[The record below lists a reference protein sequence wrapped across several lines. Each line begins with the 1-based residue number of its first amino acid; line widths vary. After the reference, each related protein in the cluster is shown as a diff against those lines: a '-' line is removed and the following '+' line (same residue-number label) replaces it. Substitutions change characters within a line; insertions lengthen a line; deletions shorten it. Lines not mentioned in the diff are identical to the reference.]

1 MKKAIYGD
9 EARSKLI
16 EAAEAL
22 CNPVKVTLGPKG
34 KNVIINP
41 IDGMAHSTK
50 DGVTVAGEIESAD
63 PFINAGIKIF
73 RQAASKTV
81 ADAGDGTTTATILA
95 HSLINEIN
103 NELMEGKDIASIKLG
118 LTEQLKICVK
128 AIRQFAHPLVVNN
141 VLDLEKLKQI
151 ATISANND
159 EMVGELFS
167 DAYSVIGPAG
177 TILLEES
184 KKSETYIEAVPG
196 MRQERGYVSQYFVN
210 KEKMRCEYDEPV
222 YFVTDKKLTQSTDFI
237 KIAAHCHSQNKPLI
251 IICEDIDGEAL
262 SSLNIN
268 RLKNNLQVCAI
279 TIPNWIRQG
288 RDIIED
294 IAVYTGATFCSEK
307 NAFSIDN
314 LQEENIDQI
323 LGSSEKFS
331 AGIKESIIIG
341 GKGTEIKERVANI
354 DAQIVPEIA
363 SFEQEQLRARSSR
376 LNGGVAILYAGGQ
389 TEVERKETLDRCED
403 AVLAVRSALEEGY
416 LPGGGKIYLLCRLL
430 MPNSILSRSLKVI
443 TEQICLNADKV
454 PDKIISKIESAND
467 SNFGY
472 NAKTDTL
479 EDLCKAG
486 VVDSAKVIRVALENA
501 VSISLAF
508 LNTDCL
514 IADFKD

>member
-1 MKKAIYGD
+1 M
-9 EARSKLI
+9 
-16 EAAEAL
+16 
-22 CNPVKVTLGPKG
+22 
-34 KNVIINP
+34 
-41 IDGMAHSTK
+41 
-50 DGVTVAGEIESAD
+50 
-63 PFINAGIKIF
+63 
-73 RQAASKTV
+73 
-81 ADAGDGTTTATILA
+81 
-95 HSLINEIN
+95 
-103 NELMEGKDIASIKLG
+103 
-118 LTEQLKICVK
+118 
-128 AIRQFAHPLVVNN
+128 
-141 VLDLEKLKQI
+141 
-151 ATISANND
+151 
-159 EMVGELFS
+159 
-167 DAYSVIGPAG
+167 
-177 TILLEES
+177 
-184 KKSETYIEAVPG
+184 
-196 MRQERGYVSQYFVN
+196 
-210 KEKMRCEYDEPV
+210 
-222 YFVTDKKLTQSTDFI
+222 
-237 KIAAHCHSQNKPLI
+237 
-251 IICEDIDGEAL
+251 
-262 SSLNIN
+262 
-268 RLKNNLQVCAI
+268 
-279 TIPNWIRQG
+279 
-288 RDIIED
+288 
-294 IAVYTGATFCSEK
+294 
-307 NAFSIDN
+307 
-314 LQEENIDQI
+314 QEENIDQI